1 MNQPEALFEFHWGSP
16 LGISVL
22 LFLLSGVLHLLI
34 GLLTPF
40 FMDSGFA
47 RQVLFIS
54 NRTDAALFGTEPSQL
69 LQQNPE
75 LSKLRV
81 VLKGVF
87 GGWLVVIGIF
97 TLSVAWFGLRQHQM
111 WSLFTLGT
119 CGLIM
124 LPFWYITFRPYL
136 QAGIPMGF
144 ADLPPIFWIPAV
156 TLVPAFIL
164 GWIGLR

>member
-1 MNQPEALFEFHWGSP
+1 MNHAETVFDFHWGSP

-34 GLLTPF
+34 GLLTPLM
-40 FMDSGFA
+40 MDSGFA

-54 NRTDAALFGTEPSQL
+54 NRTDATLFGTEPSQL
-69 LQQNPE
+69 LQRNPE
-75 LSKLRV
+75 LAKMRT

-87 GGWLVVIGIF
+87 GGWLVVIGVL
-97 TLSVAWFGLRQHQM
+97 TLTVAWFGLRQHQM
-111 WSLFTLGT
+111 WSLITLGA
-119 CGLIM
+119 CGLLM

-144 ADLPPIFWIPAV
+144 ADLPPIFWIPGV
-156 TLVPAFIL
+156 TLIPAIVL
-164 GWIGLR
+164 GWLGLK